1 MDNRT
6 AEYDSEAFYY
16 EESRFS
22 DGLGR
27 HLNYMHKRI
36 VEKLLGSSGGLILD
50 AGTGTGRFATWL
62 AKKGFK
68 IIGVDLSHEM
78 LKIAKRK
85 TKSLDANIDLIL
97 ADLHSLPF
105 RYEVFDSCVSI
116 NVVDHL
122 RDVSKFLKE
131 LRLVLKPGGFFIFNF
146 SNILSPYLPIALFVN
161 LKGKALLKGGKIS
174 SRWFTLKQM
183 LALLRKSGFI
193 IRDVHGCMIASPM
206 PLGNKL
212 IKVIQAINISVESSK
227 LKFFSGSE
235 FIKVQ
240 RV

>member
-22 DGLGR
+22 NELGR

-62 AKKGFK
+62 AKKGFNV
-68 IIGVDLSHEM
+68 IGVDLSHEM

-85 TKSLDANIDLIL
+85 KKSLNANIDLVL

-105 RYEVFDSCVSI
+105 RYEVFDGCVSI

-146 SNILSPYLPIALFVN
+146 SNILSPYLPIALLVN

-174 SRWFTLKQM
+174 SKWFTLKQM
-183 LALLRKSGFI
+183 ATLLSQSGFN
-193 IRDVHGCMIASPM
+193 IRALHGCMIASPL
-206 PLGNKL
+206 PLGNRL
-212 IKVIQAINISVESSK
+212 IKLVQAVNLSTESSK
-227 LKFFSGSE
+227 LKFFSGSM

-240 RV
+240 HI